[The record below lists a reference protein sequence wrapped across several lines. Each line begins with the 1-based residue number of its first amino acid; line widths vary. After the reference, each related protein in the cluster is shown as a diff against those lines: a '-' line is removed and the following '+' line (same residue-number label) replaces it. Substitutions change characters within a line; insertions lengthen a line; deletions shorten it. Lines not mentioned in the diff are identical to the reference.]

1 MLAKLEPLPSIL
13 NDISELL
20 KTDAGKKIDK
30 TSQAACSKNLM
41 SQNDEKPHI
50 SSLLDDAPQSRFLL
64 LFLSLNSN

>member
-41 SQNDEKPHI
+41 SQNDEKPHLKPCSI
-50 SSLLDDAPQSRFLL
+50 
-64 LFLSLNSN
+64 